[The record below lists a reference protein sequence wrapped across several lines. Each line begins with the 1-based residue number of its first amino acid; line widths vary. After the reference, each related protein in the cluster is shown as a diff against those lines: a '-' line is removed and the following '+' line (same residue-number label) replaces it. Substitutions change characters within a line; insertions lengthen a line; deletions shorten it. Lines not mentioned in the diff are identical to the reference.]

1 MPQTYPTPIDFEV
14 PIAPD
19 SAGNPQHKTVH
30 LVIIEPKKKE
40 DESFA
45 GTILIPFGIVLL
57 IAVAILLFARLIKHG
72 SAPNELL
79 RRLEKLTGGVDRKIA
94 D

>member
-30 LVIIEPKKKE
+30 MIIIEPRKKE

-45 GTILIPFGIVLL
+45 ATILIPFGIVLL
-57 IAVAILLFARLIKHG
+57 IAITILLLARLIKND
-72 SAPNELL
+72 SAVNEFL
-79 RRLEKLTGGVDRKIA
+79 RRLEKLTGHRGK
-94 D
+94 